1 MQGDIYHRI
10 EKYGMDN
17 RLWKKGDGIVVGVSG
32 GADSVF
38 LLAVLT
44 KLQQKYDFLLHVVHV
59 HHGIRGE
66 EADRDMKYTEAL
78 AKRLGLS
85 YRGFR
90 ADIPKFA
97 KEQHMTEEEAGRV
110 FRYECF
116 EKERLR
122 LGYTS
127 IAVAHHADDQ
137 AETVLFQIIRGSG
150 VRGLRGMLPKKGKII
165 RPLLEV
171 SRREIEAALAEIPLE
186 YCTDETNQDIRYA
199 RNALRQ
205 EILPAIERKIQPEVK
220 AHLVA
225 LGGYMQGVA
234 AYIEEQ
240 AEFAY
245 QDVAREDGASVIF
258 QRKVFQTMPLL
269 MQQEVLLKGMET
281 LAGKRKDF
289 TARHVDSIRRLVQ
302 QEGNGRLDL
311 PYGIRVEVSY
321 EVFSLSCGKF
331 RNRNILEP
339 EIAKVSLSQ
348 RQEIPL
354 SEGKNLSIFST
365 IEKGETFV
373 NKDMKKHCTKCFDYD
388 KMNFMPI
395 FRYPKEGDF
404 FWLQMDGNK
413 KKLSRYFIDQKIPE
427 NHRKEIPVLA
437 VGSHIVWIPELDRC
451 SAYYYVSEETQNV
464 LQIQIL

>member
-10 EKYGMDN
+10 EKYGVDN
-17 RLWKKGDGIVVGVSG
+17 QLWKKGDGIVVGVSG

-38 LLAVLT
+38 LLATL
-44 KLQQKYDFLLHVVHV
+44 KRLQETYDFLLHVVHV

-66 EADRDMKYTEAL
+66 EADRDMEYTKDL
-78 AKRLGLS
+78 AKHFGVS
-85 YRGFR
+85 YRGFL
-90 ADIPKFA
+90 ADIPQMA

-116 EKERLR
+116 EKERQR

-137 AETVLFQIIRGSG
+137 AETVLFQILRGSG
-150 VRGLRGMLPKKGKII
+150 IRGLRGMLPKKEKII

-171 SRREIEAALAEIPLE
+171 SRQEIEKALADIPLE
-186 YCTDETNQDIRYA
+186 YCMDKTNQDIRYA

-205 EILPAIERKIQPEVK
+205 EILPTIEQKIQPQAK
-220 AHLVA
+220 AHLAA
-225 LGGYMQGVA
+225 LGRHMRGVA

-240 AEFAY
+240 AELAY
-245 QDVAREDGASVIF
+245 QNVAREEEDCVIF
-258 QRKVFQTMPLL
+258 QQKAFQTMPLL
-269 MQQEVLLKGMET
+269 MQQEVILKGMET

-289 TARHVDSIRRLVQ
+289 TAKHVDSIRKLVQ

-321 EVFSLSCGKF
+321 EVFSLRCESIRSKCCSGAEIGK
-331 RNRNILEP
+331 L
-339 EIAKVSLSQ
+339 SLSQ
-348 RQEIPL
+348 SQTISL
-354 SEGKNLSIFST
+354 SDGKKLSIFST
-365 IEKGETFV
+365 MEKGETFLH
-373 NKDMKKHCTKCFDYD
+373 KDLKKHCTKCFDYD

-404 FWLQMDGNK
+404 FWLQKDGKK
-413 KKLSRYFIDQKIPE
+413 KKLSRYFIDQKIPK
-427 NHRKEIPVLA
+427 NDRKKIPVLA
-437 VGSHIVWIPELDRC
+437 AGSHIVWIPELDRC